1 MPCLQEFRSLR
12 NVLKSWKPQRDCV
25 NGGQTTVSSPDFSS
39 SNHSQDGSSI
49 TGGYFARYCDSGS
62 PFDIVLDEVQEEDI
76 LVNIGVRLIQVL
88 VSPEAFANIE
98 IQP

>member
-1 MPCLQEFRSLR
+1 M
-12 NVLKSWKPQRDCV
+12 LKSWKPQGDSV
-25 NGGQTTVSSPDFSS
+25 YEGQTTLSSPDGGS

-49 TGGYFARYCDSGS
+49 TGGYFARYSDSGS

-76 LVNIGVRLIQVL
+76 LVNTGVGVIHAFACL
-88 VSPEAFANIE
+88 EAFVRMELLLE

>member
-1 MPCLQEFRSLR
+1 
-12 NVLKSWKPQRDCV
+12 VLKSWKPQGDCV
-25 NGGQTTVSSPDFSS
+25 NGGQTTVSSPDCSS

-76 LVNIGVRLIQVL
+76 LVNIGVRVIQVL
-88 VSPEAFANIE
+88 LCPEAFVCIE

>member
-1 MPCLQEFRSLR
+1 M
-12 NVLKSWKPQRDCV
+12 
-25 NGGQTTVSSPDFSS
+25 
-39 SNHSQDGSSI
+39 

-76 LVNIGVRLIQVL
+76 LVNIGVRVIQVL
-88 VSPEAFANIE
+88 IYLEAFVCIE